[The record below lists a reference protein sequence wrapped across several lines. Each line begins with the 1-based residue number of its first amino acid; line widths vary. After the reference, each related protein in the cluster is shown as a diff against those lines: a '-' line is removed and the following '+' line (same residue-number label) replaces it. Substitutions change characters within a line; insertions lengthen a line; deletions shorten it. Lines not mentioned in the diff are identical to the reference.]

1 MLSYV
6 CPDEKDNASRTNP
19 FGLEL
24 ERHNAQESLEYL
36 AYRTSP
42 IALFSKSNHTWTGI
56 VAYQSAGEPLPLR
69 L

>member
-6 CPDEKDNASRTNP
+6 CPHGMDNASRTNP

-24 ERHNAQESLEYL
+24 ERHNAQESLGCL
-36 AYRTSP
+36 AYRISP
-42 IALFSKSNHTWTGI
+42 VALLSRSTQTDTGI
-56 VAYQSAGEPLPLR
+56 EAYQSAGEPLPRR

>member
-6 CPDEKDNASRTNP
+6 CRHERDNASRTNP

-24 ERHNAQESLEYL
+24 ERRNAQESLGYL
-36 AYRTSP
+36 AYRISP
-42 IALFSKSNHTWTGI
+42 VALLKRSTQTDTGI
-56 VAYQSAGEPLPLR
+56 EAYQSAGEPFPLR